1 MFSHCSWLGC
11 AVNLRRDAHEQL
23 QQQLSGLQDEL
34 KELKRER
41 RERLAVPAEQ
51 VQPTTPESAH
61 AGLFAPAPRQSE
73 VEAVEA
79 VEVEKIHADRASRS
93 VAPPKVVPN
102 PKNSNPWS
110 DVQAPATETAAS
122 IERLSK
128 SDLPERHAAFFF
140 GGKSGPVRGRSM
152 CFHNV

>member
-1 MFSHCSWLGC
+1 M
-11 AVNLRRDAHEQL
+11 NLRRDAHEQL

-41 RERLAVPAEQ
+41 RERLAAPAEQ
-51 VQPTTPESAH
+51 VQPTTPESADT
-61 AGLFAPAPRQSE
+61 GLFAPAPPRQSE

-93 VAPPKVVPN
+93 VAPPKVAP
-102 PKNSNPWS
+102 NPWS

-128 SDLPERHAAFFF
+128 SDLPERHAAVFFW
-140 GGKSGPVRGRSM
+140 GKSGPVRGRSM

>member
-1 MFSHCSWLGC
+1 MFSHCGWLGC

-41 RERLAVPAEQ
+41 RERLAAPAEQ
-51 VQPTTPESAH
+51 VQPTTPESADT
-61 AGLFAPAPRQSE
+61 GLFAPAPPRQSE

-79 VEVEKIHADRASRS
+79 VEVEKNHADRASRS
-93 VAPPKVVPN
+93 VAPPKVAP
-102 PKNSNPWS
+102 NPWS

-128 SDLPERHAAFFF
+128 SDLPERHAAVFFW
-140 GGKSGPVRGRSM
+140 KSGPVRGRSM

>member
-1 MFSHCSWLGC
+1 M
-11 AVNLRRDAHEQL
+11 NLRRDAHEQL

-41 RERLAVPAEQ
+41 RERLAAPAEQ
-51 VQPTTPESAH
+51 VQPTTPESADT
-61 AGLFAPAPRQSE
+61 GLFAPAPPRQSE

-93 VAPPKVVPN
+93 VAPPKVAP
-102 PKNSNPWS
+102 NPWS

-128 SDLPERHAAFFF
+128 SDLPERHAAVFFL
-140 GGKSGPVRGRSM
+140 GEVRASEGT
-152 CFHNV
+152 